1 MFPHL
6 PAPIDNY
13 SIFFHKLDLM
23 GVQEVRW
30 DKRGTVRAGD
40 YTFFSME
47 KRMRIIYWE
56 KDFFVQ
62 QRMVP
67 AGKRVQVFS
76 SRMSFIPQDRDR

>member
-6 PAPIDNY
+6 PALIDNY

-40 YTFFSME
+40 YAFFFYGKTNE
-47 KRMRIIYWE
+47 NHLLGTG
-56 KDFFVQ
+56 FFC
-62 QRMVP
+62 
-67 AGKRVQVFS
+67 AAKNGT
-76 SRMSFIPQDRDR
+76 SR